1 MSNEMEFERDLDRLL
16 RKNKRYSKEAYR
28 FLVSALHYTQRKLE
42 KHGHVTGKELL
53 EGIKELA
60 LSVYGPMAKHVLE
73 SWGVR
78 KTDDWGEIVFTLV
91 RMGLLGKTPHDK
103 KKDFADVYDFEDVFV
118 KGYRYRVEERK
129 DL

>member
-1 MSNEMEFERDLDRLL
+1 MGNEIEFERDLDRLL
-16 RKNKRYSKEAYR
+16 KRNKRYTREAYR
-28 FLVSALHYTQRKLE
+28 FLLNALHYTQRKLE
-42 KHGHVTGKELL
+42 KQGHVTGRELL

-60 LSVYGPMAKHVLE
+60 LSVYGPMAKQVLE
-73 SWGVR
+73 SWGVH
-78 KTDDWGEIVFTLV
+78 KTDDWGDIVFTLI
-91 RMGLLGKTPHDK
+91 RIGLLGKTPRDK